1 MQGLRTVVFYVLL
14 ALSAVIWCLVSLPI
28 ALCLPLRGRYV
39 LIARTWCRFAV
50 WLTAVMVGI
59 RYEVEGLEN
68 IPDRPCVVLAKHQS
82 TWETFYLTGL
92 FAPLALVLKRELLR
106 IPFFGWAMA
115 LIRPIAIDRD
125 NPKQALKQVAS
136 IGHERL
142 QQGFWLL
149 VFPEGTRVPAGEMGK
164 FSRSGASLAVG
175 ANLPVLPIAHN
186 AGECWPRDGWAKYP
200 GTIRVVIGAPIH
212 AEGEGPRAVAD
223 LSARAEAWIGET
235 MQQINGTARAKRA
248 D

>member
-1 MQGLRTVVFYVLL
+1 MPSLRTAVFYLL
-14 ALSAVIWCLVSLPI
+14 LGLSATFWCLFTLPI
-28 ALCLPLRGRYV
+28 APFLPLRFRYV

-50 WLTAVMVGI
+50 WLTSAVLNI

-68 IPDRPCVVLAKHQS
+68 IPKTPCVVLAKHQS
-82 TWETFYLTGL
+82 AWETFYLTGL

-115 LIRPIAIDRD
+115 LVQPIAIDRS
-125 NPKQALKQVAS
+125 NPKQALKQVARV
-136 IGHERL
+136 GQERL
-142 QQGFWLL
+142 NKGFWLL

-164 FSRSGASLAVG
+164 FSRSGASLAVS

-186 AGECWPRDGWAKYP
+186 AGECWPRDGWTRYP
-200 GTIRVVIGAPIH
+200 GTIRVVIGQPIPV
-212 AEGEGPRAVAD
+212 EGEGPRTVAD
-223 LSARAEAWIGET
+223 LSQRTEQWIGDT
-235 MQQINGTARAKRA
+235 MQRINGTAR

>member
-1 MQGLRTVVFYVLL
+1 MQALRTLVFYVLL
-14 ALSAVIWCLVSLPI
+14 ALSAMIWCL
-28 ALCLPLRGRYV
+28 LCLPVAPFLPLRARYV

-50 WLTAVMVGI
+50 GLTRVVLGI
-59 RYEVEGLEN
+59 RYEVEGLDN
-68 IPDRPCVVLAKHQS
+68 IPAQPCVVLAKHQS

-115 LIRPIAIDRD
+115 LIKPIAIDRG

-136 IGHERL
+136 IGQERL

-164 FSRSGASLAVG
+164 FSRSGASLAVT

-186 AGECWPRDGWAKYP
+186 AGECWPRDGWAKHP
-200 GTIRVVIGAPIH
+200 GTIRVVIGAPLY
-212 AEGEGPRAVAD
+212 AEGEGPRAVAE
-223 LSARAEAWIGET
+223 LSQRAEAWIAAT
-235 MQQINGTARAKRA
+235 MQTINGSARS
-248 D
+248 